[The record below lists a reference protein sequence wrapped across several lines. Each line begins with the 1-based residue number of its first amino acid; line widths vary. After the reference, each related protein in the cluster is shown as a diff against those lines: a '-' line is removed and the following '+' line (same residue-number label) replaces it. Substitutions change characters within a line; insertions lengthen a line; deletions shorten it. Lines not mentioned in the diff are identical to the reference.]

1 MMSKNNKAFFMMGTA
16 VAATAVYLW
25 QQQQKQQT
33 AQSQLP
39 FSQKYGP
46 WALVTGAARAE
57 GLGYAF
63 ARQLAAKHLNLLL
76 VDILGDELEARAAEL
91 RQKYHVA
98 VQTAVVD
105 LGQPDFLTHLQP
117 ITDDLPIGLLVCN
130 HMYTPKDTPT
140 ILEMS
145 AEMHEAILN
154 INARAY
160 TLLVHHYGRRLVEQN
175 RGGILIVS
183 SQGGLRGTPYT
194 GAYSA
199 NKAFQLMLG
208 ESLWYELR
216 QTAVDVLVLAP
227 GLTNTQ
233 GDGLANYPEIMKMEV
248 GPVVQEALANLGK
261 KHLVIPGTINKL
273 FHFLTTHFMSRE
285 KALITNGDFMA
296 SGLNK

>member
-1 MMSKNNKAFFMMGTA
+1 MSNNKKAFFLLTTA
-16 VAATAVYLW
+16 VAATAVYLR
-25 QQQQKQQT
+25 QKQQT
-33 AQSQLP
+33 PPDILHP

-46 WALVTGAARAE
+46 WAIVTGAARQE
-57 GLGYAF
+57 GLGYSF

-76 VDILGDELEARAAEL
+76 IDILEEELEARAAEL
-91 RQKYHVA
+91 RQKYHVNVKTVA
-98 VQTAVVD
+98 VD
-105 LGQPDFLTHLQP
+105 LGQPDFLPKLQAVS
-117 ITDDLPIGLLVCN
+117 DDLNIGLLVCN
-130 HMYTPKDTPT
+130 HMYTPKETPT

-145 AEMHEAILN
+145 LETHQAILN

-160 TLLVHHYGRRLVEQN
+160 TTLIHHYGRRLVQQN

-183 SQGGLRGTPYT
+183 SQGGMRGTPYT

-208 ESLWYELR
+208 EALWYELR

-233 GDGLANYPEIMKMEV
+233 GDGLADYPDFMKMEPD
-248 GPVVQEALANLGK
+248 PVASEALANLGQ
-261 KHLVIPGTINKL
+261 KHLVIPGPVNKL
-273 FHFLTTHFMSRE
+273 FHFFTTHFMSRE

-296 SGLNK
+296 NGLKK